1 MNNFQVMIAA
11 VSAVVLFLY
20 GLQAFSRELQTLG
33 GSSMQAWLP
42 RVTASRWHGF
52 LVGTVA
58 TALVQSSSATTALA
72 VALVDAQVISFSGS
86 LAILLGANVGTTA
99 TAWLVS
105 MKLTGIGPLFIIAGA
120 LVSSLPSKIQA
131 AGKVGFYFG
140 LIFFALDLIATEL
153 KPLQA
158 QPWFVDTLAQAR
170 EPWMAVLMGAL
181 FTALVQSSSVATG
194 LAIVLTQHG
203 LIPAEAAIAIVVGAN
218 VGSTSTAL
226 LSSLQMSAAAKATAQ
241 ANVLFNLFGAL
252 AFFPFIP
259 ALSDALLPLGDAAV
273 ASAHLV
279 FNLCIGL
286 FFVLML
292 PAIEPRL
299 SSWLNVAARR

>member
-1 MNNFQVMIAA
+1 MNHFQVLIAA

-20 GLQAFSRELQTLG
+20 SLQAFSRELQAMG
-33 GSSMQAWLP
+33 GAGMQAWLA
-42 RVTASRWHGF
+42 RVTTNRWYGF
-52 LVGTVA
+52 LVGAIA

-72 VALVDAQVISFSGS
+72 VALVDAQVISFAGS

-131 AGKVGFYFG
+131 LGKAAFYFG
-140 LIFFALDLIATEL
+140 LIFFALDLISSEL

-170 EPWMAVLMGAL
+170 EPWIALLMGAL
-181 FTALVQSSSVATG
+181 FTALVQSSSVSTG
-194 LAIVLTQHG
+194 LAIVLTQHQ

-218 VGSTSTAL
+218 GGSTSTAL
-226 LSSLQMSAAAKATAQ
+226 LSSLQLSANAQATAKA
-241 ANVLFNLFGAL
+241 NFLFNLAGAL

-259 ALSDALLPLGDAAV
+259 ALSDALLPLAGTAV
-273 ASAHLV
+273 AAAHLI
-279 FNLCIGL
+279 FNLCVGL
-286 FFVLML
+286 CFLVFL
-292 PAIEPRL
+292 PYLQPRL
-299 SSWLNVAARR
+299 MRWLKAAPA

>member
-1 MNNFQVMIAA
+1 MNHFQVLIAA

-20 GLQAFSRELQTLG
+20 SLQAFSRELQAMG
-33 GSSMQAWLP
+33 GAGMQAWLA
-42 RVTASRWHGF
+42 RVTTNRWYGF
-52 LVGTVA
+52 LVGAIA

-72 VALVDAQVISFSGS
+72 VALVDAQVISFAGS

-131 AGKVGFYFG
+131 LGKAAFYFG
-140 LIFFALDLIATEL
+140 LIFFALDLISSEL
-153 KPLQA
+153 KSLQA

-170 EPWMAVLMGAL
+170 EPWIALLMGAL
-181 FTALVQSSSVATG
+181 FTALVQSSSVSTG
-194 LAIVLTQHG
+194 LAIVLTQHQ

-226 LSSLQMSAAAKATAQ
+226 LSSLQMSANAQATAKA
-241 ANVLFNLFGAL
+241 NFLFNLAGAL

-259 ALSDALLPLGDAAV
+259 ALSDALLPLAGTAV
-273 ASAHLV
+273 AAAHLI
-279 FNLCIGL
+279 FNLCVGL
-286 FFVLML
+286 CFLVFL
-292 PAIEPRL
+292 PYLQPRL
-299 SSWLNVAARR
+299 MRWLKAAPA

>member
-1 MNNFQVMIAA
+1 MNHFQVLIAA

-20 GLQAFSRELQTLG
+20 SLQAFSRELQAMG
-33 GSSMQAWLP
+33 GAGMQAWLA
-42 RVTASRWHGF
+42 RVTTNRWYGF
-52 LVGTVA
+52 LVGAIA

-72 VALVDAQVISFSGS
+72 VALVDAQVISFAGS

-131 AGKVGFYFG
+131 LGKAAFYFG
-140 LIFFALDLIATEL
+140 LIFFALDLISSEL

-170 EPWMAVLMGAL
+170 EPWIALLMGAL
-181 FTALVQSSSVATG
+181 FTALVQSSSVSTG
-194 LAIVLTQHG
+194 LAIVLTQHQ

-226 LSSLQMSAAAKATAQ
+226 LSSLQMSANAQATAKA
-241 ANVLFNLFGAL
+241 NFLFNLAGAL

-259 ALSDALLPLGDAAV
+259 ALSNALLPLAGTAV
-273 ASAHLV
+273 AAAHLI
-279 FNLCIGL
+279 FNLCVGL
-286 FFVLML
+286 CFLVFL
-292 PAIEPRL
+292 PYLQPRL
-299 SSWLNVAARR
+299 MRWLKAAPA